1 MGKKDAIRDGLRAVK
16 NIIDDKSF
24 VAGAGAFEIAC
35 YCHLMEFKNT
45 VPGKAKLGVQA
56 FAEALLIIPK
66 ILAENSGYDVQ
77 DAIIELIDTY
87 KAKKVPVGLNLEEFG
102 TVPPELMTIYDNYC
116 VKKQFLNIAPTLAE
130 QLLLV
135 DEVSF

>member
-1 MGKKDAIRDGLRAVK
+1 MRAVK
-16 NIIDDKSF
+16 NLIDDR
-24 VAGAGAFEIAC
+24 AYIPGAGAFEIAC
-35 YCHLMEFKNT
+35 YCHLIEAKNS

-66 ILAENSGYDVQ
+66 VLAENSGYDVQ

-102 TVPPELMTIYDNYC
+102 TIAPEMLTIYDNYC

-135 DEVSF
+135 DEVNL

>member
-1 MGKKDAIRDGLRAVK
+1 
-16 NIIDDKSF
+16 
-24 VAGAGAFEIAC
+24 
-35 YCHLMEFKNT
+35 MEFKNT

-87 KAKKVPVGLNLEEFG
+87 KAKKIPVGLNLEEFG

-135 DEVSF
+135 DEVSLLKDYF